1 MAFSSRGAVGG
12 TTGRP
17 VLVAFILDFWTGLVE
32 DGDFSAPW
40 DFDEATGDFSSK
52 VDFVSVGL
60 VEDCSPEAL
69 FFFPF
74 FLDLDSWWLWGS
86 VGVALG
92 WWLGG
97 GAVGVVCPDFGAGSC
112 LWVVCFTPDWCEG
125 VGASFS
131 ISFLLS
137 DCFSKITW
145 IFLSKVCLKKFSMKN
160 YQWQKCC
167 YSTLITQRVQKIKET
182 WSSKDL
188 QIPFMIAGI
197 FTWGL
202 KSRSL
207 WKFNFF
213 LHYSLREMNNL

>member
-40 DFDEATGDFSSK
+40 DFDEATGDFSSEL
-52 VDFVSVGL
+52 DFVSVGL
-60 VEDCSPEAL
+60 AEDCSPEAL

-145 IFLSKVCLKKFSMKN
+145 IFLSKVCLKKFSMEN
-160 YQWQKCC
+160 YQWQKM
-167 YSTLITQRVQKIKET
+167 L
-182 WSSKDL
+182 L
-188 QIPFMIAGI
+188 
-197 FTWGL
+197 
-202 KSRSL
+202 
-207 WKFNFF
+207 FNFN
-213 LHYSLREMNNL
+213 YPKSTEDKRNLILKRSSNSFHDCRNIYMRFKVKKLMKI